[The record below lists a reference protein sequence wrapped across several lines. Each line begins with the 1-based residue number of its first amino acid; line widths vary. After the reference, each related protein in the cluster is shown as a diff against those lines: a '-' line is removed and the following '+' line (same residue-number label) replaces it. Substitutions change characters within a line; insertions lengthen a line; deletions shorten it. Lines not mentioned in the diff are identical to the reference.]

1 MTVLYV
7 SLGLAMISGITAM
20 MQISN
25 NINNMMILN
34 TFKRDPYFKLEL
46 ADKDKSIL
54 AFLENY
60 EDNSD
65 LCSYVKSKINDN
77 LSDNEGFYEDG
88 QIFLSTGTQTPSINS
103 LFNDSCVLIN
113 NELKHRVLIN
123 KNRLDTYNLFS
134 CYLKNE
140 SYCPYEINI

>member
-1 MTVLYV
+1 
-7 SLGLAMISGITAM
+7 MISGITAM

-60 EDNSD
+60 EDN
-65 LCSYVKSKINDN
+65 LIYV
-77 LSDNEGFYEDG
+77 LM
-88 QIFLSTGTQTPSINS
+88 
-103 LFNDSCVLIN
+103 
-113 NELKHRVLIN
+113 
-123 KNRLDTYNLFS
+123 
-134 CYLKNE
+134 
-140 SYCPYEINI
+140 